1 MCLFTW
7 STQIKEIF
15 SADTNVSQRNYVV
28 YTFFKKTINKVSKTE
43 EVMKCF
49 DDGCD
54 NLKHLKEPSG
64 PSVLIPFIPKNTSVH
79 AGKEMRKKKFCNS
92 RP

>member
-15 SADTNVSQRNYVV
+15 SSRYQCIPEELCCLHI
-28 YTFFKKTINKVSKTE
+28 FKKTINKVSKTE
-43 EVMKCF
+43 EIMKCF

-64 PSVLIPFIPKNTSVH
+64 PSVLIPLIPKNTSVH